1 MYVYCKKT
9 FFFPLIP
16 RMQAYLICPAL
27 STLMRWHM
35 QHRNDDGIFK
45 APYDGKAWE
54 MFLRIMKFLKDER

>member
-1 MYVYCKKT
+1 
-9 FFFPLIP
+9 
-16 RMQAYLICPAL
+16 
-27 STLMRWHM
+27 M